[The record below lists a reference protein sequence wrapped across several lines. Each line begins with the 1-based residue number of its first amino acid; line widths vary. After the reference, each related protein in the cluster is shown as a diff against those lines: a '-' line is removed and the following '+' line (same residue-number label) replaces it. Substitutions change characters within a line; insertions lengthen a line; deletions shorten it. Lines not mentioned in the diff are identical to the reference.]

1 MSQTPGLAESGQT
14 RDEWRKQHA
23 AEIDLAD
30 WAEQNGRRDDLVR
43 QAIRLGVSKH
53 RIHVIT
59 GIARTTIDRIAANG

>member
-1 MSQTPGLAESGQT
+1 MTT
-14 RDEWRKQHA
+14 RAEWREQQA
-23 AEIDLAD
+23 AEIALTD

-59 GIARTTIDRIAANG
+59 GIARTTIDRVMESGGSDDDDPR